1 MSTVGTQYQLPIQGG
16 IVKDV
21 DAAYATL
28 EEKAKKAGLDTIMT
42 EAKTQTDAYL
52 SSQK

>member
-1 MSTVGTQYQLPIQGG
+1 LPIQGG

-28 EEKAKKAGLDTIMT
+28 EEKVKKAGLDSILA
-42 EAKTQTDAYL
+42 EANAQTQAYL
-52 SSQK
+52 SSQ